1 MNWEYVIGM
10 AVGAIIGCIFM
21 KLYLTKGV
29 LQIDKNDPE
38 KDIYRICIDELES
51 LDRKKYVMLKVD
63 KHANVT
69 QK

>member
-1 MNWEYVIGM
+1 MNWGYVISM
-10 AVGAIIGCIFM
+10 IIGAIVGCMLM
-21 KLYLTKGV
+21 KAYLTKGV

-38 KDIYRICIDELES
+38 RDVYRLCIDELES